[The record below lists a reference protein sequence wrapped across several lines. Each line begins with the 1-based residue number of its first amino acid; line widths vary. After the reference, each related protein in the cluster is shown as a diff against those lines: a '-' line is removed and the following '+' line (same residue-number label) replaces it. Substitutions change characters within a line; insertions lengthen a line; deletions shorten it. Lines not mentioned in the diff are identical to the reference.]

1 MARKMRGS
9 ATKLSRTAQDKVRI
23 RGGSLT
29 TCAPDNNDWSI
40 VASDIHLDQGEG
52 VGTAKHVRLEISDIP
67 VFYWPYASFPIDD
80 RRKTGFLYPS
90 FGTSNAGSG
99 AFLSVPYYLNLAPH
113 YDATLTPQYI
123 HGRGLF
129 TEAEGRYLSSLG
141 ESVLQLGYA
150 G

>member
-1 MARKMRGS
+1 MDINTATFLLHGPEMRGS
-9 ATKLSRTAQDKVRI
+9 ATQLSRTAEDQVRI

-99 AFLSVPYYLNLAPH
+99 AFLSRMDSRLSETLNSGLVYTAPF
-113 YDATLTPQYI
+113 ALLTET
-123 HGRGLF
+123 GLC
-129 TEAEGRYLSSLG
+129 
-141 ESVLQLGYA
+141 
-150 G
+150 